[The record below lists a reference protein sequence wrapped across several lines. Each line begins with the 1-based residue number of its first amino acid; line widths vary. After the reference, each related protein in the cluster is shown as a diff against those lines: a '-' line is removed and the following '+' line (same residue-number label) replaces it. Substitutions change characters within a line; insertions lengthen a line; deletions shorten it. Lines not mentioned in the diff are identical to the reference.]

1 MRSMTGY
8 AKASVVKYDICF
20 ELEIK
25 SVNAKHLDIRTYI
38 PRELNWIEP
47 ALRSRI
53 SEEIGRGSVEIRIN
67 FTDHREPKL
76 LLNEKKLKKYYE
88 LIVSASSA
96 LGLKSDISLDSILK
110 EPGMIENNAKLEED
124 EDLNEVLNLAT
135 DLAIN
140 KFVDSTLV
148 EGQSIA
154 KVLAE
159 SMEILKV
166 ALISIRDMIEPYR
179 KSLFDDLLSR
189 VSDILNS
196 YKIDNLEQR
205 LVQELAI
212 YIDKYDIHEEL
223 TRLDSHV
230 ETFQSQLRKDPLVT
244 VGKTLQ
250 FITQEMQREANTL
263 GSKFSTPES
272 FKHVLTIK
280 EEVEKCR
287 EIVLNVT

>member
-8 AKASVVKYDICF
+8 AKAAVVKNDICL

-47 ALRSRI
+47 AIRSRI
-53 SEEIGRGSVEIRIN
+53 SEDIGRGSIEIRIN
-67 FTDHREPKL
+67 FTDHREPQL
-76 LLNEKKLKKYYE
+76 FLNERKLKKYYE

-110 EPGMIENNAKLEED
+110 EPGMIENNANLEED
-124 EDLNEVLNLAT
+124 EDLRTVIKEAI
-135 DLAIN
+135 DLALD
-140 KFVDSTLV
+140 KFVQTTLI
-148 EGQSIA
+148 EGQGIA
-154 KVLAE
+154 AVLEE
-159 SMEILKV
+159 SMKLLTDS
-166 ALISIRDMIEPYR
+166 LISIKGMIEPYR
-179 KSLFDDLLSR
+179 TKLFDDLLTR
-189 VSDILNS
+189 ISDILNS
-196 YKIDNLEQR
+196 YKIDNIEQR

-223 TRLDSHV
+223 TRLESHV
-230 ETFQSQLRKDPLVT
+230 ATFSEQLRKSPRDS

-250 FITQEMQREANTL
+250 FISQEMQREANTL